1 MARVLREHH
10 RPHLLRLV
18 RAARQAGHR
27 GRRRARLLVRPRLR
41 DRLDRRE
48 DHRVPRPR
56 RGRGRRHRHRR
67 PRRGGLRALRGG
79 RPHPGLRPLTHA
91 TRTTPPA
98 PRRGR
103 RRVRWQTDAVTTTT
117 PPTLA
122 NFREVGGPGFQAGRT
137 RTVYR
142 SNTEDVPAT
151 AYPVVLETVVDLR
164 RGDEVAAL
172 AHPLR
177 AAAGYRNVPLFDPA
191 AGEESAPDALEL
203 RDQYVDWLVRHRAT
217 MLLVFRALAETEG
230 DVLVCC
236 SAGKDRTGVVSALLA
251 RLWGADLDR
260 IGADYAATGAALADR
275 FARERAEA
283 ADAEHFDRNARSEAA
298 TAVAVVEHVEERFL
312 SVRGYL
318 RWLGLSDREVDRL

>member
-1 MARVLREHH
+1 M
-10 RPHLLRLV
+10 
-18 RAARQAGHR
+18 
-27 GRRRARLLVRPRLR
+27 
-41 DRLDRRE
+41 
-48 DHRVPRPR
+48 
-56 RGRGRRHRHRR
+56 
-67 PRRGGLRALRGG
+67 
-79 RPHPGLRPLTHA
+79 
-91 TRTTPPA
+91 
-98 PRRGR
+98 
-103 RRVRWQTDAVTTTT
+103 RVRWQTDAVTTTT

-251 RLWGADLDR
+251 RLWGRTSTASARTTPRPGRRWRTVSPANAPRLPTPSTSTATSDR
-260 IGADYAATGAALADR
+260 RPPRPSRSSSTWRSSSCPSAATCAG
-275 FARERAEA
+275 
-283 ADAEHFDRNARSEAA
+283 S
-298 TAVAVVEHVEERFL
+298 
-312 SVRGYL
+312 G
-318 RWLGLSDREVDRL
+318 